1 MRPEGRRATHASDPP
16 PHTSHSPAQLA
27 RLAGLSAPP
36 VLNIP
41 IASRRASPSY
51 PLLVLQIESV
61 ANHVVL
67 DEFAYNPADGHLV
80 RDEEQLLVRE
90 VQTAL

>member
-16 PHTSHSPAQLA
+16 THTSHSPAQLA

-36 VLNIP
+36 VLNTP

-51 PLLVLQIESV
+51 PLLVLQIERV
-61 ANHVVL
+61 ADHIVL
-67 DEFAYNPADGHLV
+67 DEFAYPADGHLV
-80 RDEEQLLVRE
+80 RDEQQLLVRE
-90 VQTAL
+90 VHTAL